1 MTTAEY
7 ATQARKISKMDPQH
21 YKEVTKN
28 DKSSANMKSSRPQ
41 GRDSENISPL
51 NLGMLQG
58 AFIALSVGALAAGV
72 ILLLE
77 LICNQL
83 FRDQKQL
90 WRL

>member
-1 MTTAEY
+1 MHLFEGGILEKMTTAEY

-58 AFIALSVGALAAGV
+58 AFIALSVGALAAGAD
-72 ILLLE
+72 
-77 LICNQL
+77 IC
-83 FRDQKQL
+83 
-90 WRL
+90 